1 MASNGDAIASHW
13 SLEFQGTL
21 LDAAAVMDATEPA
34 PPDRS
39 GNSAAARRGLTLQWT
54 LPEPALRIN
63 S

>member
-13 SLEFQGTL
+13 SLEFQETL
-21 LDAAAVMDATEPA
+21 LDVVAVMEATEPA
-34 PPDRS
+34 PDRS